1 MEIPTPGS
9 GWRKVFPLF
18 EVNGSPG
25 HDRACSE
32 AAVSRVWP
40 TQLSVGK
47 NDKIVKRSSNRS
59 SWSGGPVEMQVVV
72 NSPES
77 ESRLPEFK
85 CRLFQELCD
94 PGQLLY
100 PSMPLYMEMREKYFL
115 HRAVI

>member
-9 GWRKVFPLF
+9 GWRKVFPLLD
-18 EVNGSPG
+18 VNGRSG
-25 HDRACSE
+25 HDGACSE

-40 TQLSVGK
+40 TQFSVGK

-59 SWSGGPVEMQVVV
+59 SLTGGSAEMQVVV

-85 CRLFQELCD
+85 CRIFRELRD
-94 PGQLLY
+94 PAQLLN
-100 PSMPLYMEMREKYFL
+100 PSVPLYMEM
-115 HRAVI
+115 